1 MALKNLPANAGDTR
15 DVGLIAGL
23 GRSPGVGNGN
33 ILSIHAWKFHGLRAW
48 RAVVYGAAKSWIQP
62 SA

>member
-15 DVGLIAGL
+15 DVGLIAGF

-33 ILSIHAWKFHGLRAW
+33 TLSIHAWKFHGLRAR
-48 RAVVYGAAKSWIQP
+48 RAIVYGAAKSWIQP
-62 SA
+62 SD